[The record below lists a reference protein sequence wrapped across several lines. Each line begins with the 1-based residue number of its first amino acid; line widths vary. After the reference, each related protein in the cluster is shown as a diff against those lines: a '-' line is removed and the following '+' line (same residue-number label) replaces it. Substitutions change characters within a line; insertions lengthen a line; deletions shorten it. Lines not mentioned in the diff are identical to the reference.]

1 MKRNILLAIVVIASF
16 WSVASAQSY
25 TEANLVQERKTDKAS
40 APQKE
45 FNDTV
50 GVQKPLFTGAFIPK
64 MDENATKSLNDNSE
78 HSDLGKTKSANTNKR
93 EQASPLAANDKY
105 IAENIYFDPFCW
117 TFVGVGKNFDP
128 TISNPDPNHK
138 LRFGST
144 GGISFWGTNGVLDNN
159 DPTFIINSNYILSNT
174 KILTNIKTGNNNSI
188 NLIMGTSSPDEKDG
202 WIGTYSNHGLHVG
215 ANNSS
220 ALYLGTDNNIYMG
233 LADSEVDKIRKE
245 LKDRYRLFV
254 SKGILSEDYTLAP
267 KASWADFVFHKNY
280 DLPTISEVEDFI
292 SENKHLPDVPSAKQ
306 IAEEGYS
313 QHDMNKIL
321 LQKIEELTL
330 YTIQQQK
337 TMEQQQKEIVSLKT
351 KLDEIKK

>member
-1 MKRNILLAIVVIASF
+1 MKRNILLAIVVVASF
-16 WSVASAQSY
+16 WSVASAQSM
-25 TEANLVQERKTDKAS
+25 TDKTV

-45 FNDTV
+45 LNDTV
-50 GVQKPLFTGAFIPK
+50 GVQKSLFTGAFIPK
-64 MDENATKSLNDNSE
+64 MAENATRSINNNSE
-78 HSDLGKTKSANTNKR
+78 HADLSKTKSAKTNGKP
-93 EQASPLAANDKY
+93 QVYSPIGSDIYVGEKV
-105 IAENIYFDPFCW
+105 YFDPYCW
-117 TFVGVGKNFDP
+117 TYVGPGKNNDP
-128 TISNPDPNHK
+128 TINNPDVNHV
-138 LRFGST
+138 LRIGST
-144 GGISFWGTNGVLDNN
+144 GGINFW
-159 DPTFIINSNYILSNT
+159 
-174 KILTNIKTGNNNSI
+174 GNNNVFEDIDPTLSI
-188 NLIMGTSSPDEKDG
+188 SSHYIASTTQITMNLKPSANKSQINFLIGCSYPDEKDA

-267 KASWADFVFHKNY
+267 KASWADFVFYKNY

-292 SENKHLPDVPSAKQ
+292 SENNHLPNVPSAKQ

-351 KLDEIKK
+351 ELDEIKK

>member
-1 MKRNILLAIVVIASF
+1 MKRNILLAIVVVASF
-16 WSVASAQSY
+16 WSVASAQSM
-25 TEANLVQERKTDKAS
+25 TDKTV

-45 FNDTV
+45 LNDTV
-50 GVQKPLFTGAFIPK
+50 GVQKSLFTGAFIPK
-64 MDENATKSLNDNSE
+64 MAENATRSINNNSE
-78 HSDLGKTKSANTNKR
+78 HADLSKTKSAKTNGKP
-93 EQASPLAANDKY
+93 QVYSPIGSDIYVGEKV
-105 IAENIYFDPFCW
+105 YFDPFCW
-117 TFVGVGKNFDP
+117 TFVGAGNNFDP

-144 GGISFWGTNGVLDNN
+144 GGISFWGTNGALDNN
-159 DPTFIINSNYILSNT
+159 DPTFNINSNYILSNT
-174 KILTNIKTGNNNSI
+174 KILTNIKTKDGNSI
-188 NLIMGTSSPDEKDG
+188 NLIVGTSSPDEKDG

-267 KASWADFVFHKNY
+267 KASWADFVFYKNY

-292 SENKHLPDVPSAKQ
+292 SENNHLPNVPSAKQ

-351 KLDEIKK
+351 ELDEIKK